1 MVEFSGDEPLC
12 DAWPVWRSRQ
22 TSSV

>member
-1 MVEFSGDEPLC
+1 MVEFSGDKPLC